1 MPASSGALGGEA
13 MRQLTNLVG
22 SFLFAIVLYAVIF
35 PRETAEYFAGIVNA
49 YEAARTPVLPVKA
62 EADAH

>member
-1 MPASSGALGGEA
+1 